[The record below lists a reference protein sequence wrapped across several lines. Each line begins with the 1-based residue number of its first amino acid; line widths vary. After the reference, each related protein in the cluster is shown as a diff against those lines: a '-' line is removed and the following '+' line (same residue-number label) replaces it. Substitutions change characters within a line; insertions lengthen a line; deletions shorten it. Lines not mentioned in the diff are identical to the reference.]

1 MFLNCMCV
9 CVCVCVYVCL
19 CVCVNVTD
27 FVSFFIKIGLLVC
40 NRRSLLIEYNEKFE
54 VKLCGISD
62 MDICCFYDIMFI
74 INPYQK
80 HAHMFVFVKSG
91 DIP

>member
-1 MFLNCMCV
+1 MFIAFKYFLNVFKLYVCV
-9 CVCVCVYVCL
+9 CVFVCVYVCL

-54 VKLCGISD
+54 VKLCGI
-62 MDICCFYDIMFI
+62 
-74 INPYQK
+74 
-80 HAHMFVFVKSG
+80 
-91 DIP
+91 